1 MVDINKISD
10 TQNVA
15 DRLAGLPKEAL
26 IYIAGYA
33 EGCRDK
39 PRRKRRKKSA
49 EAEPV
54 QKQS

>member
-1 MVDINKISD
+1 MIDINKVSD
-10 TQNVA
+10 AQNVA

-33 EGCRDK
+33 EGCRDR

-49 EAEPV
+49 ETAPV